1 MKKRLDKSPEFAL
14 DTVVECRVYTWNIE
28 STGEVKKM
36 RTSNFRGAQ
45 AVDVEQGRRMF
56 KIGDVSRQSG
66 IGIEALRFYEK
77 SGLLDKPLRT
87 QSGYRVY
94 DASVLERLAFI
105 KQAQALGFSLDEIK
119 RIVEDARKGQ
129 SPCDEVREI
138 VRRRLEELDERM
150 REMRRYRK
158 ELAETLE
165 EWDKVGRA
173 PGHIC
178 GLIESSH
185 LVHGRGATK
194 KLGRARTNTGKH

>member
-1 MKKRLDKSPEFAL
+1 MRRSSVRNTQIVDEVAGRQMLK
-14 DTVVECRVYTWNIE
+14 I
-28 STGEVKKM
+28 GEVSK
-36 RTSNFRGAQ
+36 R
-45 AVDVEQGRRMF
+45 
-56 KIGDVSRQSG
+56 SG

-77 SGLLDKPLRT
+77 SGLLDQPSRT
-87 QSGYRVY
+87 YSGYRVY
-94 DASVLERLAFI
+94 GPLILERLAFI

-119 RIVEDARKGQ
+119 RVIDDARTGQ

-138 VRRRLEELDERM
+138 VTRRLEELDERM

-165 EWDKVGRA
+165 EWNKVGRA

-185 LVHGRGATK
+185 IEHGAKKAGKIGSAKSRGK
-194 KLGRARTNTGKH
+194 